1 MFGDRPRVT
10 PTEWKEYVRPHL
22 SNQGLTDHQL
32 DRLESLFEQ
41 SFQANPSIPDWKPGI
56 DQAALD
62 QTMQY
67 LRAHKEESLFDDH
80 QLDLVQAELLKYIS
94 IAT

>member
-10 PTEWKEYVRPHL
+10 PQEWKEYVRPHL
-22 SNQGLTDHQL
+22 NDHGLTDHQL
-32 DRLESLFEQ
+32 DRLEGFFQQ
-41 SFQANPSIPDWKPGI
+41 SFQENPSIPDWKPGI

-62 QTMQY
+62 QTMKY
-67 LRAHKEESLFDDH
+67 LRAHKEESLFDDQ
-80 QLDLVQAELLKYIS
+80 QLDLIQAELLKYIS